1 MHIQWFPGHMTRAV
15 RMMEEQAK
23 LCDGIV
29 YVLDSRAPYAC
40 LNKNND
46 KIFKNKAVLYLL
58 NKSDLVNNDD
68 LIKVINDFKARN
80 KFVLSVVGTSEKCKK
95 LLYNAIFS
103 LLKDKVEKYK
113 AKGIKRPL
121 RVMVAGIPN
130 TGKSTIINMLCGG
143 KKAKTG
149 DKAGVTKDKQ
159 WVKINELEFLD
170 TPGTTPPSF
179 ENQEYALHLAYIGSI
194 NDDILDFIELSLS
207 LIEELVKKDKS
218 LIEKCY
224 DIKIEKESVKEI
236 FDMIAIKRGAVKKGG
251 VIDEE
256 RISSII
262 INDFRKGKLGK
273 VIFI

>member
-40 LNKNND
+40 LNKNNE
-46 KIFKNKAVLYLL
+46 KIFKNKSILYVF
-58 NKSDLVNNDD
+58 NKSDLVESEELN
-68 LIKVINDFKARN
+68 KVLNDFKSQN
-80 KFVLSVVGTSEKCKK
+80 KFVISVVGTNEKCKK
-95 LLYNAIFS
+95 QLYNAIFS
-103 LLKDKVEKYK
+103 LLKEKVDKYK
-113 AKGIKRPL
+113 SKGINRAL

-159 WVKINELEFLD
+159 WIKINDLEFLD

-179 ENQEYALHLAYIGSI
+179 ENQEYAIHLAFIGSL
-194 NDDILDFIELSLS
+194 NDDILDFIELSLN
-207 LIEELVKKDKS
+207 LIEQLVNKDKT

-224 DIKIEKESVKEI
+224 NLSIENQTSKEI
-236 FDMIAIKRGAVKKGG
+236 FDMIALKRGAVKKGG
-251 VIDEE
+251 IIDEE
-256 RISSII
+256 RISNII

-273 VIFI
+273 ILFE